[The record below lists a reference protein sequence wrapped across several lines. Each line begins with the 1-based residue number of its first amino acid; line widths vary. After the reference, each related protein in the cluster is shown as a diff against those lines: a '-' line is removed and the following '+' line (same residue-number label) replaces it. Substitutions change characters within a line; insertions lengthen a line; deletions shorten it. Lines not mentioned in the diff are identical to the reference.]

1 MDEQTINLVNV
12 YAPNTDVERR
22 TFFLILELFIARENE
37 TIFGGDF
44 NSIMDNRLDK
54 LGRDPNSRQ
63 AATYFLRPF
72 YERYDL
78 CDIWREQR
86 KDERNYTW
94 TGRMTSNHLFIPTRT
109 DFFLTSRA
117 LNQFITAVEI
127 KPYAHSDHDC
137 ITLEIDFDKVHRG
150 LAIGILIMICLATLF
165 STRKWSSFGQ
175 IARKNLK
182 TFLIL

>member
-12 YAPNTDVERR
+12 YPPNTDVERR

-150 LAIGILIMICLATLF
+150 LAIGILIKICLATLF
-165 STRKWSSFGQ
+165 STRKLSSFGQ
-175 IARKNLK
+175 VARKNLK